1 MKRMKKMLSL
11 VLAMVMVLAMATT
24 TFAANGENNNSGKIT
39 INDAVVGQ
47 TYTIYQV
54 LKLESYDTDKNAYS
68 YTATEAWSAFI
79 NSAAVKDVYVTVDAQ
94 GYVEWITG
102 KDPAAFAKLA
112 LEKAPAANQGQV
124 TATSTTV
131 EFENLNLGYYLIDTT
146 LGTLCSLD
154 TTNTSVEMFEKNE
167 VPSVKKEVKE
177 DSTGSFGESNTAQIG
192 DTVEFKTTISA
203 KPGAHNY
210 KLHDKM
216 TDGLTLNQESI
227 AIEGLTKGTDYTV
240 AFDQK
245 HLDKDGKTEVTCD
258 FEITFAQE
266 YLDTITAAKNLVVT
280 YTAVLNDDAVISTDT
295 NNNDTRLNYGDASST
310 EWDTTTTVTLKFDIV
325 KTNDKN
331 EVLAGAQF
339 ELYDAKTEGN
349 KIALVKEAD
358 GIYRVA
364 TAAESGTKGFESAII
379 DAGTAVVKGLDADTT
394 YYLQETNA
402 PDGYNKLAERV
413 DVAMGSANL
422 TATLNA
428 AGTHWSEGGVHVIN
442 YTGTEIPSTGG
453 MGTTILYVAG
463 GALVLLAVVLLFV
476 KRRSSYEA

>member
-1 MKRMKKMLSL
+1 MKTMKKMLSL

-39 INDAVVGQ
+39 INDAIAGQ
-47 TYTIYQV
+47 TYTIYQI
-54 LKLESYDTDKNAYS
+54 LKLESYDTEKNAYS

-79 NSAAVKDVYVTVDAQ
+79 NSDAVKGVYVTVDDQ
-94 GYVEWITG
+94 GYVEWISG
-102 KDPAAFAKLA
+102 ADAAAFAKLA
-112 LEKAPAANQGQV
+112 LSSAPAGNQGRV
-124 TATSTTV
+124 TAASTTV
-131 EFENLNLGYYLIDTT
+131 EFTGLNLGYYLIDTT

-154 TTNTSVEMFEKNE
+154 TTNNTVKMYEKNE
-167 VPSVKKEVKE
+167 VPTVKKEVKE
-177 DSTGSFGESNTAQIG
+177 DSTGTFGESNTAQIG

-203 KPGAHNY
+203 EPGAHNY
-210 KLHDKM
+210 VLHDKM
-216 TDGLTLNQESI
+216 TDGLTLNPDSI

-240 AFDQK
+240 AFGK
-245 HLDKDGKTEVTCD
+245 THTDKDGTTEVTCD
-258 FEITFAQE
+258 FEITFAQF
-266 YLDTITAAKNLVVT
+266 YLDKITEAQDLVVT
-280 YTAVLNDDAVISTDT
+280 YTAILNDQAVISTDT
-295 NNNDTRLNYGDASST
+295 NNNDTRLDYGDSSST

-325 KTNDKN
+325 KTDDTNKIL
-331 EVLAGAQF
+331 EGAQF

-349 KIALVKEAD
+349 KIALVKVQD
-358 GIYRVA
+358 GTYRVA
-364 TAAESGTKGFESAII
+364 TAAESGTEGFESAII

-476 KRRSSYEA
+476 KRRNNCEA